1 MCIMFF
7 LKKDFGFGHSCL
19 SSHNSSESFLT
30 PRSAQLKNQTSFKM
44 SDFDQFLGHGLKDGG
59 ARK

>member
-1 MCIMFF
+1 MHHVF
-7 LKKDFGFGHSCL
+7 LKKDFSFGHSCL
-19 SSHNSSESFLT
+19 SSHIAPLKALT

-44 SDFDQFLGHGLKDGG
+44 SDFDPFLSHGLKDGG